1 MADSD
6 DGYLDEYGYYN
17 DDDDGEDDDDDIR
30 IWDNN
35 PYLNTYCGLRPSFL
49 LPQNYRLPQPR
60 YITQE
65 EADRNA
71 KELLEE
77 EKREKDKADKKRLK
91 KKRQKDRKRQQ
102 KLQEAEDGKTPL
114 EEKTVTVTK
123 TMDNNSAIRKGKAN
137 NEDAA
142 RQDSS
147 TSASDDDLDL
157 GSTFVRQAQKRME
170 NKPKPER
177 RERTKEPSREGPR
190 GPSKERA
197 EERSRERV
205 LEGSQERT
213 CDPLPAP
220 PQPENNM
227 NILERFRIQ
236 ESMDLANIGNN
247 MASKERFPEALHYYT
262 EAIKL
267 NPSEFR
273 FLGNRSYVY
282 DRLGQYKE
290 ALVDAQNALMLQPN
304 FLKGHFRKGKALK
317 GLKRYPEAI
326 LAFQQVLLFDIN
338 HVEAAGEILN
348 CQQKLQELV
357 TSTRVKVLS
366 TAPLSPPATL
376 LTSVPGENN
385 KVFVPRNIYNTKYDP
400 SKSAVE
406 AAARGPPLNITSNA
420 VVHSKLYP
428 IWVGNVSN
436 KITEDVLR
444 SKFEP
449 FGLIHS
455 IRILYGRTCA
465 FINYTSKESAEAAFF
480 SLQGLNVEGTS
491 LVLQLRNPEH
501 NGAAA
506 PAARKIGK

>member
-6 DGYLDEYGYYN
+6 DSYLDEYYYYN
-17 DDDDGEDDDDDIR
+17 DDDDDDGEDDDIR

-35 PYLNTYCGLRPSFL
+35 PYQNTYCGLRPSFL
-49 LPQNYRLPQPR
+49 LTQNYSLPQPR

-77 EKREKDKADKKRLK
+77 EKREKEKADKKRLK

-102 KLQEAEDGKTPL
+102 KLQEAENGKTSL
-114 EEKTVTVTK
+114 EEKKVTVTK
-123 TMDNNSAIRKGKAN
+123 TMDSNSAIQKGKADD
-137 NEDAA
+137 EDLA

-147 TSASDDDLDL
+147 TSGSDDDLDL

-170 NKPKPER
+170 NKPKPDR
-177 RERTKEPSREGPR
+177 KGRTKEPSREGAL
-190 GPSKERA
+190 GQSKERV

-205 LEGSQERT
+205 PDGSQART
-213 CDPLPAP
+213 CAQLPTP
-220 PQPENNM
+220 TQPENNM
-227 NILERFRIQ
+227 NILERYKIQ

-267 NPSEFR
+267 NQSEYR

-290 ALVDAQNALMLQPN
+290 ALMDAQNALILQPN

-317 GLKRYPEAI
+317 GLKRYSEAI
-326 LAFQQVLLFDIN
+326 SAFQQVLIFDMN
-338 HVEAAGEILN
+338 HVEAAEEILL
-348 CQQKLQELV
+348 CQQKLQEV
-357 TSTRVKVLS
+357 MTSTRVKVLS

-376 LTSVPGENN
+376 LTAVPGQNN

-400 SKSAVE
+400 SKSVLE
-406 AAARGPPLNITSNA
+406 AAARGPTPNIASNA
-420 VVHSKLYP
+420 VIHSKLYP
-428 IWVGNVSN
+428 IWVGNVTN

-465 FINYTSKESAEAAFF
+465 FINYTSKESAEAAFS
-480 SLQGLNVEGTS
+480 SLQGVNVEGTTF
-491 LVLQLRNPEH
+491 VLQLRNPEH
-501 NGAAA
+501 NAAGA
-506 PAARKIGK
+506 PAAKKIGK